1 MIGKAIA
8 RAAFAA
14 LFAAWFAAPNLA
26 HADVIVGNPAASGGD
41 CIPFGCNFFD
51 VDETFD
57 YQQVYASTNFS
68 TPITITDLEFF
79 NTVDLPAAGTEPQA
93 GSYVLSLSTTQAAV
107 DGLSTDLSNNLGPDD
122 TIVYS
127 GGVPTLSDGVLTFV
141 LSTPFTYDPSKG
153 NLLLDVQI
161 DYGDTEGLIYFDS
174 NGEGGLAS
182 RALFPVN
189 GGGYADDEAIVTG
202 FSGTSAVP
210 EPSTWAM
217 MLIGFASL
225 AYAWGTT
232 RRTAAR
238 VV

>member
-26 HADVIVGNPAASGGD
+26 HADVTVGAPPASSGD

-51 VDETFD
+51 VDEGFD
-57 YQQVYASTNFS
+57 FQQVYGSTNFS

-79 NTVDLPAAGTEPQA
+79 NTVDFSGGGTEAQA
-93 GSYVLSLSTTQAAV
+93 GSYVLSLSTTQAKV
-107 DGLSTDLSNNLGPDD
+107 DGLSTALSDNLGPDN

-127 GGVPTLSDGVLTFV
+127 GGVPTLSGGVLRFV

-153 NLLLDVQI
+153 NLLLDAQI
-161 DYGDTEGLIYFDS
+161 DYGDTEGLIFFDA
-174 NGEGGLAS
+174 NGVGGLAS

-189 GGGYADDEAIVTG
+189 DGGFADGAAIVTR
-202 FSGTSAVP
+202 FSTTVP

-217 MLIGFASL
+217 MLIGFAGL
-225 AYAWGTT
+225 AYAYRTT

-238 VV
+238 AG

>member
-26 HADVIVGNPAASGGD
+26 HADVTVGAPPASNGD

-51 VDETFD
+51 FDETFD
-57 YQQVYASTNFS
+57 YQQVYGSTNFS
-68 TPITITDLEFF
+68 RPITITDLEFF
-79 NTVDLPAAGTEPQA
+79 NTVDFSGGDTEPQA

-107 DGLSTDLSNNLGPDD
+107 GGLSTNLSDNLGPDN

-127 GGVPTLSDGVLTFV
+127 GGVPTLSGGVLRFV
-141 LSTPFTYDPSKG
+141 LSSPFTYDPSKG
-153 NLLLDVQI
+153 NLLLDAQI
-161 DYGDTEGLIYFDS
+161 DYGDTEGLIFFDL

-182 RALFPVN
+182 QAFPTDDGVFV
-189 GGGYADDEAIVTG
+189 GGSAIVTR
-202 FSGTSAVP
+202 FSTTVP

-217 MLIGFASL
+217 ILLGFAGL
-225 AYAWGTT
+225 GFIGY
-232 RRTAAR
+232 RRALRAA
-238 VV
+238 

>member
-26 HADVIVGNPAASGGD
+26 HADVIVGNPPASSGD

-51 VDETFD
+51 DDVTFD

-79 NTVDLPAAGTEPQA
+79 DTVELPPAGTEPQA

-107 DGLSTDLSNNLGPDD
+107 DGLSTDLSNNLGPDN

-161 DYGDTEGLIYFDS
+161 DYGDTEGLIYFDT
-174 NGEGGLAS
+174 NGVGGLAS
-182 RALFPVN
+182 RAFFPAED
-189 GGGYADDEAIVTG
+189 GGYADDLAIVTG
-202 FSGTSAVP
+202 FSTTVP
-210 EPSTWAM
+210 EPSTWVM
-217 MLIGFASL
+217 MLIGFAGV
-225 AYAWGTT
+225 AYGSYRTT

-238 VV
+238 VG

>member
-1 MIGKAIA
+1 MIGKAVA
-8 RAAFAA
+8 RAALAA
-14 LFAAWFAAPNLA
+14 LFAVWFAASNLA
-26 HADVIVGNPAASGGD
+26 HADVTVGAPAATGSGD

-51 VDETFD
+51 FDETFD
-57 YQQVYASTNFS
+57 YQQVYGSTNFS

-79 NTVDLPAAGTEPQA
+79 NTVDFSGGGTEAQA

-107 DGLSTDLSNNLGPDD
+107 NGLSTDLSGNLGPDN

-127 GGVPTLSDGVLTFV
+127 GGVPTLSGGVLRFV

-153 NLLLDVQI
+153 NLLLDVQV
-161 DYGDTEGLIYFDS
+161 DYEDTEGLIFFDL

-182 RALFPVN
+182 QAFPTDDGVFVSGSAL
-189 GGGYADDEAIVTG
+189 VTR
-202 FSGTSAVP
+202 FSTTVP

-217 MLIGFASL
+217 MLIGFAGL
-225 AYAWGTT
+225 AYAYRTT

-238 VV
+238 LG